1 MDNAYRS
8 PQKSQAYQDFL
19 GSSQGQEFQA
29 VLGEAF
35 LKAVTNSV
43 AKTENFSLLDA
54 GCGDGWLAQKI
65 FQHFPSAQISG
76 FDLSQPLIDK
86 AKRLAPQINFQTADL
101 NLPFPFEPASFDIVL
116 ASMVLHDTDNE
127 IAALKNLA
135 ASLKP
140 GGTLLASIVNPY
152 YGYPVGEW
160 KRGLWGF
167 LFRQRPKLKLNRSYN
182 RLAQLPKVSFAWRE
196 NLHSYFTPLSRH
208 LEAIKQAGMYLE
220 SLDELSSQSRGTE
233 YGLGFQL
240 YQYPILLLMQLRKLP
255 K

>member
-35 LKAVTNSV
+35 LKAVTNSM

-116 ASMVLHDTDNE
+116 PQQYILHLRMHILPPIRPRNRHQH
-127 IAALKNLA
+127 IR
-135 ASLKP
+135 S
-140 GGTLLASIVNPY
+140 SIRSKTRGNVN
-152 YGYPVGEW
+152 
-160 KRGLWGF
+160 
-167 LFRQRPKLKLNRSYN
+167 QRIL
-182 RLAQLPKVSFAWRE
+182 
-196 NLHSYFTPLSRH
+196 PLSRKPKRFNFH
-208 LEAIKQAGMYLE
+208 
-220 SLDELSSQSRGTE
+220 
-233 YGLGFQL
+233 F
-240 YQYPILLLMQLRKLP
+240 LL
-255 K
+255 